1 MLSETDILTATN
13 GARLLYLLATCGSAA
28 IGSWLYQSMF
38 ALTVTRDEIIA
49 STLLGVVFFLF
60 AVGMMFWNIYFVIIG
75 GLIFGFA
82 VTRRLEIINEKRDN
96 F

>member
-49 STLLGVVFFLF
+49 STLLGMVFFLF
-60 AVGMMFWNIYFVIIG
+60 AVGMMFWNIYFAIIG

>member
-82 VTRRLEIINEKRDN
+82 VTRRLEIANEKRDN

>member
-75 GLIFGFA
+75 SLIFGFA
-82 VTRRLEIINEKRDN
+82 VTRRLEIANEKRDN

>member
-28 IGSWLYQSMF
+28 VGSWLYQSMF

-82 VTRRLEIINEKRDN
+82 VTRRLEIANEKRDN

>member
-60 AVGMMFWNIYFVIIG
+60 AVGMMFWNICFAIIG

>member
-1 MLSETDILTATN
+1 M
-13 GARLLYLLATCGSAA
+13 ARLLYLLATCGSAA
-28 IGSWLYQSMF
+28 IGSWLYQGLF

-49 STLLGVVFFLF
+49 STLSGVVFFLF
-60 AVGMMFWNIYFVIIG
+60 AVGMMFWNIYFAIIG

-82 VTRRLEIINEKRDN
+82 VTRRLEIANEKRDN